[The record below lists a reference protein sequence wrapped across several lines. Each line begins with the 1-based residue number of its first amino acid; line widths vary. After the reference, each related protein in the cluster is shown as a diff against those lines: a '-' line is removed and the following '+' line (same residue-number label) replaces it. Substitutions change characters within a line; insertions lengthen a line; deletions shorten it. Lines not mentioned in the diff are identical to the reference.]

1 MRCSYDL
8 IIILKKRKAAS
19 NAIEVDVENEV
30 NDFEEY
36 NLFDFE
42 KSDEE
47 EAKENAEMAPNRS
60 SIEETTLT
68 EATAPL
74 TTPITPSL
82 PIKKLKTNNGGELK
96 IFQSQNLPSTANVKQ
111 KPVKPT
117 VQYLLDVVGYETT
130 KDFIEKYVSENKI
143 ELNYRWTVD

>member
-1 MRCSYDL
+1 M
-8 IIILKKRKAAS
+8 KRKR
-19 NAIEVDVENEV
+19 
-30 NDFEEY
+30 
-36 NLFDFE
+36 
-42 KSDEE
+42 K
-47 EAKENAEMAPNRS
+47 KNAEMAPNRS